1 MNGDEPSF
9 KLVGLSVWIDGY
21 KSPDPSDDN
30 AARARVEC
38 ISHHSVVRLFEPIW
52 LDNLEQWA
60 RACQQLLDGKVPRA
74 SLELPEPSLHVT
86 IDRSGDSNGFV
97 AIIKITDG
105 LTQFHEYRFDID
117 QSYVTTLIESINA
130 VLRKFPVRGKRS
142 RRWW

>member
-1 MNGDEPSF
+1 MSADEPSF

-21 KSPDPSDDN
+21 KSPDALDDN
-30 AARARVEC
+30 GARARVEC
-38 ISHHSVVRLFEPIW
+38 VSHHSVVRLFEPIW
-52 LDNLEQWA
+52 LDDLEQWA

-86 IDRSGDSNGFV
+86 IDRSGEYNGFV
-97 AIIKITDG
+97 AFIKITDG
-105 LTQFHEYRFDID
+105 LTQSHEYRFDID
-117 QSYVTTLIESINA
+117 QSYVTVLIESINA